1 MKDVMK
7 EFVIRTYGR
16 TELAQLYS
24 PELTRQSAFR
34 RLDVWIRRYP
44 GLLQQ
49 MYASGYRDKCRVY
62 SPLVVQV
69 IVNALGE
76 P

>member
-1 MKDVMK
+1 M
-7 EFVIRTYGR
+7 
-16 TELAQLYS
+16 YS

>member
-34 RLDVWIRRYP
+34 FFVILRC
-44 GLLQQ
+44 
-49 MYASGYRDKCRVY
+49 SFKRV
-62 SPLVVQV
+62 
-69 IVNALGE
+69 
-76 P
+76 